1 MSFYLISFEAFA
13 ASSWSGS
20 HLAESIGMPRL
31 LRFIPPGG
39 ALAEVTTRTFQ
50 GRFLLTPGP
59 ALNRIIVGALARA
72 SRRHEVKVVAAAFV
86 SNHFHLA
93 VWVEDSDQLAG
104 FMTLFNSKLAR
115 EVARLTGWTDK
126 VWSRR
131 YQAIVV
137 SQEEGAQVDRLR
149 YILAHGCKEG
159 LVARLSEWPGVHAAP
174 AILAGAP
181 LEGIWHDRTREYL
194 ARIQGKEFC
203 PEEYAEA
210 EVLSFSPLP
219 CWAHLSAEQYRARV
233 GRLVEEI
240 EAEAA
245 AQAVRSGREPLGV
258 EAVRRQERTARPNRI
273 KKAPAPRFHA
283 FTKKVRLELY
293 QAYSWFASAFRE
305 AAEKWKAGDRGAL
318 FPAGCFPPGLP
329 FVREGLVQAA

>member
-1 MSFYLISFEAFA
+1 
-13 ASSWSGS
+13 
-20 HLAESIGMPRL
+20 MPRL

-39 ALAEVTTRTFQ
+39 ALVEVTTRTFQ

-93 VWVEDSDQLAG
+93 VWVEDAEQLTA

-159 LVARLSEWPGVHAAP
+159 LVARLAEWPGVHAAA
-174 AILAGAP
+174 AILSGTP
-181 LEGIWHDRTREYL
+181 LEGVL
-194 ARIQGKEFC
+194 ARSDSRVSGADPGQG
-203 PEEYAEA
+203 
-210 EVLSFSPLP
+210 VLP
-219 CWAHLSAEQYRARV
+219 RGIRRV
-233 GRLVEEI
+233 G
-240 EAEAA
+240 
-245 AQAVRSGREPLGV
+245 
-258 EAVRRQERTARPNRI
+258 
-273 KKAPAPRFHA
+273 
-283 FTKKVRLELY
+283 
-293 QAYSWFASAFRE
+293 
-305 AAEKWKAGDRGAL
+305 D
-318 FPAGCFPPGLP
+318 PGL
-329 FVREGLVQAA
+329 